1 MRGVQHGH
9 DGLLK
14 APGQLATQN
23 LLQLLGQGG
32 RERERELERGR
43 REGGERE
50 RERERTDYVEQWY
63 DSDDNKQQKQTETET
78 ETERQRERDKERET
92 KRDRDDTVND
102 VKTIRGKKERQS
114 PEMDERD
121 THRRVGVLLDEG

>member
-1 MRGVQHGH
+1 MLNNGMILMTISSRNRQR
-9 DGLLK
+9 
-14 APGQLATQN
+14 QRQR
-23 LLQLLGQGG
+23 Q
-32 RERERELERGR
+32 R
-43 REGGERE
+43 
-50 RERERTDYVEQWY
+50 
-63 DSDDNKQQKQTETET
+63 
-78 ETERQRERDKERET
+78 ERQRERDKERET